1 MINLQIPLECLI
13 VFVVVLILIILAII
27 TKYYL
32 FPNLDIV
39 GNSMYPTL
47 LDGERKH
54 SRRFFNK
61 FDTPKIGRIY
71 VYRDPT
77 GKLVIKRL
85 KMIKND
91 LCYFVG
97 DNPSMSYDSRYYGFI
112 HRKNIVALLME

>member
-1 MINLQIPLECLI
+1 MINISIPTELI
-13 VFVVVLILIILAII
+13 IIVVSVVLIVIICFLIRH
-27 TKYYL
+27 YV

-54 SRRFFNK
+54 SRRFFK
-61 FDTPKIGRIY
+61 RFDEPKIGRIY
-71 VYRDPT
+71 VYHDPT

-85 KMIKND
+85 KMIKDD

-112 HRKNIVALLME
+112 NKNRIVALLME

>member
-1 MINLQIPLECLI
+1 MISLQLPLEFLI
-13 VFVVVLILIILAII
+13 IFVVILLILILVIV
-27 TKYYL
+27 TKYYV

-47 LDGERKH
+47 LDGEKKH

-85 KMIKND
+85 KMIKGNS
-91 LCYFVG
+91 CYFVG

-112 HRKNIVALLME
+112 NRKHIVAVLME

>member
-13 VFVVVLILIILAII
+13 VFVVVLILIMLAII

-39 GNSMYPTL
+39 GNSMYSTL
-47 LDGERKH
+47 LDWEKKH

-85 KMIKND
+85 KMIKDD

-112 HRKNIVALLME
+112 NRKHIVALLME

>member
-13 VFVVVLILIILAII
+13 VFVVVLVLIILAII

-47 LDGERKH
+47 LDGEKKH

-85 KMIKND
+85 KMIKDD

-97 DNPSMSYDSRYYGFI
+97 DNSAMSYDSRYYGFVN
-112 HRKNIVALLME
+112 RKHIVALLME

>member
-1 MINLQIPLECLI
+1 MININIPVELI
-13 VFVVVLILIILAII
+13 AIVVSIVVLIVTCFLIRH
-27 TKYYL
+27 YV

-54 SRRFFNK
+54 SRRFFK
-61 FDTPKIGRIY
+61 RFDEPKIGRIY

-85 KMIKND
+85 KMIKDD

-112 HRKNIVALLME
+112 NKNRIVALLME

>member
-1 MINLQIPLECLI
+1 MINLQIPLEFLI
-13 VFVVVLILIILAII
+13 LFVVVLILIILVIAVR
-27 TKYYL
+27 YYM

-47 LDGERKH
+47 LDGEKKH

-85 KMIKND
+85 KMIKDD

-112 HRKNIVALLME
+112 NRKHIVALLME

>member
-13 VFVVVLILIILAII
+13 VFVVVLVLIILAIV

-47 LDGERKH
+47 LDGEKKH
-54 SRRFFNK
+54 SRRFFNR
-61 FDTPKIGRIY
+61 FESPKIGRIY

-77 GKLVIKRL
+77 NKLVIKRL
-85 KMIKND
+85 KMVHND

-97 DNPSMSYDSRYYGFI
+97 DNPTMSYDCRYYGFI
-112 HRKNIVALLME
+112 DKKRIVALLME

>member
-1 MINLQIPLECLI
+1 MINLQIPLEFLI
-13 VFVVVLILIILAII
+13 LFVVVLILIILVIAVR
-27 TKYYL
+27 YYVV
-32 FPNLDIV
+32 PNLDIV

-47 LDGERKH
+47 LDGEKKH

-85 KMIKND
+85 KMIKDD

-112 HRKNIVALLME
+112 NRKHIVALLME

>member
-1 MINLQIPLECLI
+1 MINLQIPIEFLI
-13 VFVVVLILIILAII
+13 LFVAVLILIILVIAVR
-27 TKYYL
+27 YYV

-47 LDGERKH
+47 LDGEKKH

-85 KMIKND
+85 KMIKGD

-112 HRKNIVALLME
+112 NRKHIVALLME

>member
-47 LDGERKH
+47 LDGEKKH
-54 SRRFFNK
+54 SRRFFNT

-85 KMIKND
+85 KMIKDD

-112 HRKNIVALLME
+112 NRKNIVALLME

>member
-1 MINLQIPLECLI
+1 MIILNSPIEFIIIFIVVLALI
-13 VFVVVLILIILAII
+13 VLALA

-39 GNSMYPTL
+39 GSSMYPTL

>member
-27 TKYYL
+27 TKYYV

-47 LDGERKH
+47 LDGEKNH
-54 SRRFFNK
+54 SRRFFNT

-71 VYRDPT
+71 VYRDST

-85 KMIKND
+85 KMIKDD

-112 HRKNIVALLME
+112 NRKNIVALLME

>member
-1 MINLQIPLECLI
+1 MINLQIPIEFLI
-13 VFVVVLILIILAII
+13 LFIVVLILIILAIAVR
-27 TKYYL
+27 YYV

-47 LDGERKH
+47 LDGEKKH

-85 KMIKND
+85 KMIKDD

-97 DNPSMSYDSRYYGFI
+97 DNHSMSYDSRYYGFI
-112 HRKNIVALLME
+112 NRKHIVALLME

>member
-13 VFVVVLILIILAII
+13 VFVVVLILIMLTII
-27 TKYYL
+27 TKSYL

-47 LDGERKH
+47 LDGEKKH

-85 KMIKND
+85 KMIKDD

-112 HRKNIVALLME
+112 NRKHIVALLME